1 MNRVHPGIVPCLFHN
16 HIGGHK
22 AHRAREIAILSSKRG
37 LSIVDY
43 ELYQA
48 TGLLPTTF
56 RRRKDAKMQIRA
68 VVDQHYADEARLSQD
83 IFPGKQPCQGRYFD
97 SEGSP
102 ARHYLY

>member
-1 MNRVHPGIVPCLFHN
+1 MNRVHPGIVPCLLHG

-22 AHRAREIAILSSKRG
+22 AHRAREIAILSSKRV

-43 ELYQA
+43 EHYQA
-48 TGLLPTTF
+48 TGLLPPHSG
-56 RRRKDAKMQIRA
+56 DAKMQTRA